1 MWILSIFFW
10 HYVHTRH
17 IFIHAH
23 LLIWKSPNCPS
34 QRPACSIC
42 PGLYSLNEADV
53 VDFVLQ
59 EKGRFLKAKVFC
71 APPSSKLVFCWS
83 RRLWLFFFP
92 WLSLIP
98 WKRVKL
104 QQLTCEER
112 APLLAYCN
120 MMHKGPISP
129 HLYTFSKLRAGR
141 SWTIDKRLD
150 PFLCSLISPK
160 CICKTW
166 NTPSHLWSLD
176 LLPTLFP
183 LGLLPYVF
191 QCCLCVIS
199 VIFTWCRGPLVWLMP
214 SCVLW

>member
-1 MWILSIFFW
+1 MWILSNFFW
-10 HYVHTRH
+10 HCVHTRH

-34 QRPACSIC
+34 QRPACSIF

-59 EKGRFLKAKVFC
+59 EKGRFLKAKVLC

-112 APLLAYCN
+112 GPWLAYCN
-120 MMHKGPISP
+120 MMHKGPMSP
-129 HLYTFSKLRAGR
+129 HLYTFSNLRSER
-141 SWTIDKRLD
+141 SWNIDKRMRLSM
-150 PFLCSLISPK
+150 FR
-160 CICKTW
+160 
-166 NTPSHLWSLD
+166 SHALVNVSI
-176 LLPTLFP
+176 LFCA
-183 LGLLPYVF
+183 L
-191 QCCLCVIS
+191 
-199 VIFTWCRGPLVWLMP
+199 
-214 SCVLW
+214 